1 MPKIERRPLT
11 AGAERWQWPASM
23 HRVLRQVL
31 ARRPL
36 RGIDELA
43 LSLRAMTPVGHFTAL
58 GGAVELLLA
67 HRGHSIV
74 IVGDFD
80 ADGAT
85 SAALAT
91 LTLRRLGF
99 STVHYFIP
107 DRFELGYG
115 LTPEVV
121 ERIAPLEPRLIM
133 TVDNGITSNAG
144 VEAARALGID
154 VLITDHH
161 LPPAVVPPANAI
173 VNPNLPGDEFSGKHL
188 AGVGVVFYLLAAL
201 GKALGNPNAVLEFV
215 DLVALGTVADL
226 VVLDRTNR
234 ILVNEGL
241 RRIRAGRCRPGV
253 AALVAAAA
261 TRLADVTAA
270 TLGFQIGPRLNAA
283 GRLDDMSV
291 GVRCLVTD
299 DPAEAETLAARLD
312 ALNHERRELETRMK
326 EEAIELVAAAD
337 LDRGSLPPVVC
348 LTHREWHEGLVG
360 LVASRIKER
369 YHRPTFA
376 FAPTDGDRLKGSGRS
391 IAGFHLRDAL
401 ADVAAR
407 HPGMLERFG
416 GHAMAAGLTL
426 GAAAFDAFRAA
437 IERVGRQCLTPECL
451 AERFLTDGELDAED
465 LTVEVAALLR
475 DAGPWGQGFPEPCFD
490 GRFEVLGFKL
500 MRDAHLKMT
509 VRPKSG
515 GRPLEAV
522 AFHRAAPPPGD
533 ELVMAYR
540 LDINDYWSPPKLQLI
555 VEHMAA
561 AGDHD

>member
-11 AGAERWQWPASM
+11 DGADRWQWPAGM

-31 ARRPL
+31 SRRPL
-36 RGIDELA
+36 RSAEELA
-43 LSLRAMTPVGHFTAL
+43 LSLAAMTPVGRFEAL
-58 GGAVELLLA
+58 GAAVELLLA
-67 HRGHSIV
+67 HRTHSIV

-99 STVHYFIP
+99 PDVHSFIP

-121 ERIAPLEPRLIM
+121 ERVDALAPRLIM
-133 TVDNGITSNAG
+133 TVDNGITSHAG
-144 VEAARALGID
+144 VEAARARGID

-173 VNPNLPGDEFSGKHL
+173 VNPNLPGDPFSEKHL

-201 GKALGNPNAVLEFV
+201 GKALGRPNAVLEFI

-226 VVLDRTNR
+226 VALDRTNR
-234 ILVNEGL
+234 ILVSEGL
-241 RRIRAGRCRPGV
+241 KRIRAGRCRPGI
-253 AALVAAAA
+253 AALAAAA
-261 TRLADVTAA
+261 GTPLREVTAA
-270 TLGFQIGPRLNAA
+270 TLGFQLGPRLNAA

-299 DPAEAETLAARLD
+299 DPDEAAALAARLD
-312 ALNHERRELETRMK
+312 GLNRERRELEARMK
-326 EEAIELVAAAD
+326 EEAIELVAGAD
-337 LDRGSLPPVVC
+337 LDRTSLPPVVC
-348 LTHREWHEGLVG
+348 VAHRDWHEGLVG
-360 LVASRIKER
+360 LVASRLKER
-369 YHRPTFA
+369 YYRPTFA
-376 FAPTDGDRLKGSGRS
+376 FAPAGADKLKGSGRS

-401 ADVAAR
+401 AEIAAR

-426 GAAAFDAFRAA
+426 GAAAFDAFKAA
-437 IERVGRQCLTPECL
+437 IEHVGRRCLTPECL
-451 AERFLTDGELDAED
+451 AERILTDGELEAED

-475 DAGPWGQGFPEPCFD
+475 EAGPWGQGFPEPCFD
-490 GRFEVLGFKL
+490 GRFEVLGYRL
-500 MRDAHLKMT
+500 LRDAHLRMT
-509 VRPKSG
+509 VRPESG
-515 GRPLEAV
+515 GRPVEAI
-522 AFHRAAPPPGD
+522 AFHRTDPPPAR
-533 ELVMAYR
+533 ELVLAYR

-561 AGDHD
+561 AGDHS

>member
-1 MPKIERRPLT
+1 MPKIQRRPLT
-11 AGAERWQWPASM
+11 AGADRWQWPAGL

-31 ARRPL
+31 ARRAL
-36 RGIDELA
+36 RGTDELA
-43 LSLRAMTPVGHFTAL
+43 LELKAMTPVGRFDAL
-58 GGAVELLLA
+58 AAAVELLLA
-67 HRGHSIV
+67 HRERSIV

-91 LTLRRLGF
+91 LTLRKLGF
-99 STVHYFIP
+99 TRVHYFIP

-121 ERIAPLEPRLIM
+121 ERIAPLAPALIM
-133 TVDNGITSNAG
+133 TVDNGVTSNAG
-144 VEAARALGID
+144 VEAALARDID

-161 LPPAVVPPANAI
+161 LPPAVLPRASVI
-173 VNPNLPGDEFSGKHL
+173 VNPSLPGERFSGKSL

-201 GKALGNPNAVLEFV
+201 GKALGQPNAVLEFV

-234 ILVNEGL
+234 ILVHEGL

-253 AALVAAAA
+253 AALAAAA
-261 TRLADVTAA
+261 GIPLPDVTAA
-270 TLGFQIGPRLNAA
+270 TLGYQIGPRLNAA

-299 DPAEAETLAARLD
+299 DPSEAEALAARLD
-312 ALNHERRELETRMK
+312 GLNLERRELEARMK
-326 EEAIELVAAAD
+326 QEAIELVADAD
-337 LDRGSLPPVVC
+337 LDRAALPPVVC
-348 LTHREWHEGLVG
+348 LMHGDWHEGLVG

-376 FAPTDGDRLKGSGRS
+376 FAPADGGRLKGSGRS

-401 ADVAAR
+401 TEVAAL

-426 GAAAFDAFRAA
+426 GAQAFDTFKAA
-437 IERVGRQCLTPECL
+437 IERIGRQCLTPECL
-451 AERFLTDGELDAED
+451 AERILTDGELAADD

-475 DAGPWGQGFPEPCFD
+475 NAGPWGQGFPEPCFD
-490 GRFEVLGFKL
+490 GRFEVLSHTL
-500 MRDAHLKMT
+500 LRNAHLKMT
-509 VRPKSG
+509 VRPQSG
-515 GRPLEAV
+515 GRPLEAI
-522 AFHRAAPPPGD
+522 AFRRTAPPPGAD
-533 ELVMAYR
+533 VVLAYR
-540 LDINDYWSPPKLQLI
+540 LELNDYRSPPKLQLI
-555 VEHMAA
+555 VEHIAA
-561 AGDHD
+561 VG